1 MGEEGEGGEEEE
13 VGGVWCAV
21 SRWMCRCR
29 RRVQACAVSP
39 RNPESTRCPTFCDR
53 TTNSEFVSWAN
64 VGSGEMCALHFTACA

>member
-39 RNPESTRCPTFCDR
+39 RNPRAALRFAESDFK
-53 TTNSEFVSWAN
+53 
-64 VGSGEMCALHFTACA
+64 